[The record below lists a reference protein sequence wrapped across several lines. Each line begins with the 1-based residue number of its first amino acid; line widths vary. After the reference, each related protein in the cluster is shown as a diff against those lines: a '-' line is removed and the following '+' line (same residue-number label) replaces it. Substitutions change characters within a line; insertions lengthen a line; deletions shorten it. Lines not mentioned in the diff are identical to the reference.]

1 MTEKQKYRVLQE
13 FEGFE
18 TREYLPVVLAEVVIA
33 SDRSS
38 ANNQAFRPL
47 FNYISTNNISMTAPV
62 LQEEI
67 VKDEWKISFVMPANK
82 KLADLPQPA
91 NTPVTLRQLPS
102 EQVAALRFSGEIND
116 SSVKVK
122 EAKLRSLMMSHDLTP
137 IGSSRVAR
145 FNPPWIP
152 TFLRHNELLIP
163 FAIAK
168 D

>member
-18 TREYLPVVLAEVVIA
+18 TREYLPVVVADVVIA

-67 VKDEWKISFVMPANK
+67 AKDEWKISFVMPAEM
-82 KLADLPQPA
+82 KLVDLPQPVS
-91 NTPVTLRQLPS
+91 TPVTLRQLQS
-102 EQVAALRFSGEIND
+102 EQVAALRFSGDMND
-116 SSVKVK
+116 SAVKVK
-122 EAKLRSLMMSHDLTP
+122 EAKLLSLMKSHNLIP
-137 IGSSRVAR
+137 VGISRVAR

-163 FAIAK
+163 FTNAK